1 MLVLCYRY
9 PLQDRPGVS
18 VALKNR
24 AQGSIC
30 VGIEF
35 INYAQA
41 KQLEVTKGQVSPQAK
56 WYSILYPGKLGQ
68 SQLSHLHS
76 VQLTVCPALV
86 FGPKSGALQEHM
98 LLLLLKFGGSV
109 SQGRWRDRREMHAWG
124 RCH

>member
-1 MLVLCYRY
+1 MHMPLLCCRY

-41 KQLEVTKGQVSPQAK
+41 KQLEVTKGQVRRQGVLEVVAVEEAVNKCCLAS
-56 WYSILYPGKLGQ
+56 
-68 SQLSHLHS
+68 S
-76 VQLTVCPALV
+76 VWGVS
-86 FGPKSGALQEHM
+86 SGATE
-98 LLLLLKFGGSV
+98 
-109 SQGRWRDRREMHAWG
+109 RW
-124 RCH
+124 